1 MLGLTWFHP
10 RSDGQHRTTHT
21 DCSVKFNDPE
31 IDGRIRILVL
41 MIGLEVDVLRDS
53 VASQAATLRSRGREP
68 IFVTDQPCIEV
79 FREQNVV
86 VEILPGAAMLRES
99 DHARYEIYIAGKLES
114 IRESWLI
121 SEEVCV
127 GQPVETLYAP
137 PNLDPIDTVA

>member
-10 RSDGQHRTTHT
+10 RSDDQSRITHT

-53 VASQAATLRSRGREP
+53 VASHTAKFRARGREP
-68 IFVTDQPCIEV
+68 IFVIDQTCFEV

-86 VEILPGAAMLRES
+86 VEILPSAAMLRENDS
-99 DHARYEIYIAGKLES
+99 TQYEVYITGKLES

-121 SEEVCV
+121 SEEVSI
-127 GQPVETLYAP
+127 GQPVETLYA
-137 PNLDPIDTVA
+137 